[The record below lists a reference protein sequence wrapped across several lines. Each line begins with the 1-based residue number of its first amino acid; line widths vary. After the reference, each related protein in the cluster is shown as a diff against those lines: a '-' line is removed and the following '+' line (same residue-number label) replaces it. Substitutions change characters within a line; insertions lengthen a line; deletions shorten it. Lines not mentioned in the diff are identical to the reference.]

1 MESVEAAL
9 DSARDAV
16 SDLADGASGWW
27 GDRVDEVRSKLEERR
42 GGKGADSNRRGGKR
56 RSGSGKKESSPQ
68 EGANTG
74 GKGLPVVPLL
84 LAAVAAAVGVAAHDE
99 SRVKESDLERIPHVG
114 GYLASGLRTLRAKLR
129 ELRSGRRTGG
139 GGGSSSSA
147 PSSSSPPPAK
157 AAAAAGVR

>member
-42 GGKGADSNRRGGKR
+42 GGKGADSSSRGGKR
-56 RSGSGKKESSPQ
+56 RSGSSKKESSPQ

-74 GKGLPVVPLL
+74 EGACPWCLCCSPPRGRGRLRG
-84 LAAVAAAVGVAAHDE
+84 ARRDRA
-99 SRVKESDLERIPHVG
+99 SRSPTWRG
-114 GYLASGLRTLRAKLR
+114 SRTWADTWPR
-129 ELRSGRRTGG
+129 GC
-139 GGGSSSSA
+139 A
-147 PSSSSPPPAK
+147 PSGPS
-157 AAAAAGVR
+157 